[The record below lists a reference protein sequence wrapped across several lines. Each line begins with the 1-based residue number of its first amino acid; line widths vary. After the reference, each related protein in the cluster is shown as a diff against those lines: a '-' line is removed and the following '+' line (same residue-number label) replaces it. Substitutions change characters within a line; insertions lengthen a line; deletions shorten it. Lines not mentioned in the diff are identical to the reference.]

1 MREKNLL
8 KQRILEEAARLF
20 VERGYNGISMR
31 EISEALKVSKAAL
44 YYHFKDKEALLLAI
58 LTGYLG
64 EIETLLDVNCPPVQD
79 ARTRLVHLVETIFNQ
94 PLERRAIIRLASQEI
109 PSLRSEARQSFHA
122 LYHQKFIGKIEAI
135 LQDGIERAEF
145 KPINVQAAAWILLGM
160 MYPFFYASPERD
172 LQPGDPL
179 IYMMTEIFLNG
190 IAQ

>member
-1 MREKNLL
+1 MKERSHLRG
-8 KQRILEEAARLF
+8 RILQEATRLF

-31 EISEALKVSKAAL
+31 EISEALTVSKAAL

-58 LTGYLG
+58 LTGYLD
-64 EIETLLDVNCPPVQD
+64 EIETLLDANCPPVQD
-79 ARTRLVHLVETIFNQ
+79 ARTRLTHLVQAIFDQ

-109 PSLRSEARQSFHA
+109 PSLGCETRQSFHT
-122 LYHQKFIGKIEAI
+122 LYHRKFIGKIEAI
-135 LQDGIERAEF
+135 LEDGIERAEL

-179 IYMMTEIFLNG
+179 IHLMTEIFLNG